1 MFWLMLVIIFIFS
14 LIMGFLDAPLWITY
28 LVMVPIVFVFLL
40 YQSPLLFGKDV
51 SKMMIFLQKSKKP
64 YYQFL
69 YYLFEDDDVEAEKT
83 LQRIRPERFKIMSK
97 VTLLTKQKRYND
109 AKNLLDQMKDDGFK
123 WYNLAGI
130 AINEGDYDT
139 YNQYKGRI
147 KNQVQRTWLEI
158 EEKTNKGKK
167 AEAIALLDEQISN
180 LKGYKLLAATH
191 YRKELSKR

>member
-28 LVMVPIVFVFLL
+28 LVMVPILFVFLL
-40 YQSPLLFGKDV
+40 YQSPLIFGKDV

-97 VTLLTKQKRYND
+97 VTLLTKQKQYNE
-109 AKNLLDQMKDDGFK
+109 AKDLLNQMKDDGFK

-139 YNQYKGRI
+139 FDQYKGRI

-158 EEKTNKGKK
+158 EEKANKGKK

-180 LKGYKLLAATH
+180 LTGYKLLAATH
-191 YRKELSKR
+191 YRKELSNR